1 MLGEYGPQ
9 GLSNTAWAYAK
20 LQICDAPFLDAIAAD
35 VVPKL
40 QQFQPQN
47 LSNTSWAFAALHI
60 LTEQLMDAIAEVSV
74 EKIAEFD
81 AQAVTN
87 IAWSYAKLSY
97 IPPWALN
104 PLIEQALSHI
114 SEWGSQNLSG
124 FAWSMAALSFRSR
137 RLMHIISEEVV
148 CKISDFGAQDLSNT
162 SWAYARLSIIHYQML
177 NVMSEDAVGKI
188 SQFNPQNLSNTVW
201 SYATLEIAKM
211 PLMNAIAAC
220 AIDTISEF
228 SAQNLG
234 NTVWAFAVCTVED
247 QPLMEAIAALV
258 VRNMR
263 DYDLKALSS
272 LADLHLSCNA
282 ELQQCL
288 DFEISKVWHN
298 FPKTYQSGHLDRAF
312 TEYVKQLG
320 IDNLGSVGDRL
331 LMQHMC
337 IQEAPAGFEARALET
352 MIAHCQEDLREDP
365 AEMTFGGPSKHK
377 RVFSYAEYRI
387 CFLQEEGGFV
397 ASRGPEEEGALLQE
411 NGARGQSLSSSP
423 LTAVPLPINHRVQR
437 SACSEFLLLS
447 ELCALLRSSFS
458 EEEEEEE
465 ELREDSGEFCKK
477 EGTLLP
483 AEALRGIQGTLRLY
497 STGPS
502 CMSCMV
508 ALWQFRMLHPLI
520 RLEVSYATASG
531 RSLSQLWQVTS
542 HADVPVPEGSGCVS
556 RTQLLSAASITDQK

>member
-1 MLGEYGPQ
+1 
-9 GLSNTAWAYAK
+9 
-20 LQICDAPFLDAIAAD
+20 
-35 VVPKL
+35 
-40 QQFQPQN
+40 
-47 LSNTSWAFAALHI
+47 
-60 LTEQLMDAIAEVSV
+60 
-74 EKIAEFD
+74 
-81 AQAVTN
+81 
-87 IAWSYAKLSY
+87 
-97 IPPWALN
+97 
-104 PLIEQALSHI
+104 
-114 SEWGSQNLSG
+114 
-124 FAWSMAALSFRSR
+124 
-137 RLMHIISEEVV
+137 
-148 CKISDFGAQDLSNT
+148 
-162 SWAYARLSIIHYQML
+162 
-177 NVMSEDAVGKI
+177 
-188 SQFNPQNLSNTVW
+188 
-201 SYATLEIAKM
+201 
-211 PLMNAIAAC
+211 
-220 AIDTISEF
+220 
-228 SAQNLG
+228 
-234 NTVWAFAVCTVED
+234 
-247 QPLMEAIAALV
+247 MEAIAALV

-288 DFEISKVWHN
+288 DFEISKVWDN

-331 LMQHMC
+331 LMQYMC